1 MKYIKKKMSQ
11 LFLCAI
17 VMQDIQE
24 VNWGPVMSIVTCLS
38 VAVVKNGRPLLD
50 HGTLKSVI
58 YISKMN

>member
-1 MKYIKKKMSQ
+1 MSQ
-11 LFLCAI
+11 LLLCAI

-58 YISKMN
+58 YISKMK